1 MKPLSNSRRMLALLL
16 TAYCTRSAHAGS
28 PSPAQPFNPGM
39 PAAAGQPLMPGQV
52 AAPGRSVASPL
63 NRGPLARIG
72 AMPGS
77 SGIASSEC
85 VMTLGNAKIDFGRY
99 NSGAASKTEPG
110 AQVQIGTRATS
121 LQIACPQ
128 PAYVAI
134 TLHGQTRPDGSRYAF
149 GQAGDVTVT
158 VRSAQADGRTIR
170 VALVDTP
177 GQVPQTW
184 QDEVKWLP
192 GKTVVL
198 GEPNIAPFSQASV
211 QLSVDANLDSSKAH
225 PTGALSLTN
234 SLQFSLFR
242 WEK

>member
-1 MKPLSNSRRMLALLL
+1 MKPLSSTCRILALLL

-28 PSPAQPFNPGM
+28 PLPAPPFNPGM
-39 PAAAGQPLMPGQV
+39 PAATGQPLMPGQV
-52 AAPGRSVASPL
+52 AVPGGNVTSPF
-63 NRGPLARIG
+63 NRGPLGRIG

-77 SGIASSEC
+77 PGIAPSEC

-99 NSGAASKTEPG
+99 NSGAAPNAAPG

-121 LQIACPQ
+121 LQITCPQ
-128 PAYVAI
+128 PGYVAI
-134 TLHGQTRPDGSRYAF
+134 TLHGQTRPDGTRYAF

-158 VRSAQADGRTIR
+158 ARSAQADGRTIR

-184 QDEVKWLP
+184 QDEVRWLP
-192 GKTVVL
+192 GKTLVL
-198 GEPNIAPFSQASV
+198 GEPNIAPFSQASI
-211 QLSVDANLDSSKAH
+211 QLTVDANLDSSNAH
-225 PTGALSLTN
+225 PTGALSLAN